1 MTATPESKSG
11 VTAKSDTESPI
22 LRVLSV
28 EVDEARVAKAFD
40 SAYRDLGK
48 RVNVRGFRPGK
59 APRSVLQ
66 KLYGPALAEDIER
79 ALIAETLP
87 DAVELTGVEPVAE
100 PSIDASPPV
109 LGAPFSYTAKIEVRP
124 EIELPDLQGLSAE
137 RPAVHVAD
145 DAVDGELERL
155 RERRITLVDEPGDAV
170 LAAGSFAT
178 IDYVGRIDGEGF
190 EGGSAQGVTLEIGS
204 ERFIPGFEDQ
214 LVGAATGDDR
224 EVRVTFP
231 EDYGAAHLAGKEAV
245 FAVHVVGAKRRE
257 VPELDDEF
265 AKGLGEFETLQAL
278 RDRIQSDLVA
288 AAERESKQA
297 LRKSLLDGLLG
308 RFDFP
313 VPPGLVERRL
323 GSRLEMA
330 HRELH
335 HSFPEDEL
343 HAQLGRWREE
353 WRPDAERDVREEL
366 VLDAVGVAQRFEAS
380 EEAVDARLDEL
391 ARDQGIDPQRL
402 RKAYEEGGM
411 REALAASLV
420 RDQAFD
426 WLCEQAEIRESSS
439 S

>member
-1 MTATPESKSG
+1 MADPQTGVHATSE
-11 VTAKSDTESPI
+11 VESPVLCI
-22 LRVLSV
+22 LSV

-40 SAYRDLGK
+40 TAYRDLGK

-66 KLYGPALAEDIER
+66 KLYGPSIAEDIER
-79 ALIAETLP
+79 ALVAETLP
-87 DAVELTGVEPVAE
+87 DAVDQTGVEPVAE
-100 PSIDASPPV
+100 PSIDAESPV
-109 LGAPFSYTAKIEVRP
+109 QGAPFAYTAKIEVRP
-124 EIELPDLQGLSAE
+124 EIELPELDGLSAE
-137 RPAVHVAD
+137 QPAAEVAD

-155 RERRITLVDEPGDAV
+155 RERRTTLVDEAADTA
-170 LAAGSFAT
+170 LAKGSFAV

-204 ERFIPGFEDQ
+204 NRFIPGFEEQ
-214 LVGAATGDDR
+214 LQGAVVGDDR

-231 EDYGAAHLAGKEAV
+231 EDYGAEHLAGKEAV
-245 FAVHVVGAKRRE
+245 FAVHVAGAKRQE
-257 VPELDDEF
+257 VPDLDDEF
-265 AKGLGEFETLQAL
+265 AKGLGEFETLAEL
-278 RDRIQSDLVA
+278 RERIQSDLVA
-288 AAERESKQA
+288 AAEREARQA
-297 LRKSLLDGLLG
+297 LRKSLLDGLLE
-308 RFDFP
+308 RCDFP

-335 HSFPEDEL
+335 ESFPEQEL

-366 VLDAVGVAQRFEAS
+366 VLDAVGVAQSLEAS
-380 EEAVDARLDEL
+380 DEAVDERLEEL

-426 WLCEQAEIRESSS
+426 WLCEQAEIREVSGS
-439 S
+439 

>member
-1 MTATPESKSG
+1 MADPQTGVHATSEI
-11 VTAKSDTESPI
+11 TSPI

-28 EVDEARVAKAFD
+28 QVDEARVAKAFD

-66 KLYGPALAEDIER
+66 KLYGPSLAEDIER
-79 ALIAETLP
+79 ALVAETLP
-87 DAVELTGVEPVAE
+87 AAVDQTGIEPIAE
-100 PSIDASPPV
+100 PSIEAEAPV
-109 LGAPFSYTAKIEVRP
+109 MGAAFSYTAKIEVRP
-124 EIELPDLQGLSAE
+124 EIELPDLNGLSAE
-137 RPAVHVAD
+137 QPAASVAD
-145 DAVDGELERL
+145 DAVDSELERL
-155 RERRITLVDEPGDAV
+155 RERRSNLVEETPDVD
-170 LAAGSFAT
+170 LATGHFAT

-204 ERFIPGFEDQ
+204 NQFIPGFEDQ
-214 LVGAATGDDR
+214 LVGAAIGDDR

-231 EDYGAAHLAGKEAV
+231 EDYGAEHLAGKEAV
-245 FAVHVVGAKRRE
+245 FAVHIAGVKRRE

-265 AKGLGEFETLQAL
+265 AKGLGEFETLAEL
-278 RDRIQSDLVA
+278 RDRIGADLLA
-288 AAERESKQA
+288 AAERESRQA

-335 HSFPEDEL
+335 QSFPEDEL

-366 VLDAVGVAQRFEAS
+366 VLDAVGAAQGFEAS
-380 EEAVDARLDEL
+380 DEAVDAKLEEL

-411 REALAASLV
+411 RQALSASLV

-426 WLCEQAEIRESSS
+426 WLAEQAEIREISNS
-439 S
+439 